1 MSGGEEVKKRV
12 PVKPRRAWA
21 PIDSEGRII
30 LSLIYESRAAM
41 NRDQAKRLKGVR
53 VHVVPVGRVR

>member
-1 MSGGEEVKKRV
+1 MK
-12 PVKPRRAWA
+12 KPRIIPKARRAFA
-21 PIDSEGRII
+21 AVDSEGRII

-41 NRDQAKRLKGVR
+41 NRDQAKRLRGVR